1 MARSKRAT
9 SKPRPAG
16 GFSQWFQHK
25 DTKAQRHEER
35 PHKMVLIAA
44 FLRVFVP
51 LCLCVETTEGLVEFR
66 GEGGGVDVHAYC
78 QRRVRVPPNQFRLPD
93 VLAAGGHLNRGLFRL
108 QNRAIDQGHGGK
120 RIPREVRMCIDVRQS
135 GLEYLRSDT
144 A

>member
-51 LCLCVETTEGLVEFR
+51 LCLCVETTEGLLEFR
-66 GEGGGVDVHAYC
+66 GEGGGVGVDAYC
-78 QRRVRVPPNQFRLPD
+78 QRRAGIPSNQFCLSNA
-93 VLAAGGHLNRGLFRL
+93 LAICDHLNDRL
-108 QNRAIDQGHGGK
+108 L
-120 RIPREVRMCIDVRQS
+120 C
-135 GLEYLRSDT
+135 LEN
-144 A
+144 